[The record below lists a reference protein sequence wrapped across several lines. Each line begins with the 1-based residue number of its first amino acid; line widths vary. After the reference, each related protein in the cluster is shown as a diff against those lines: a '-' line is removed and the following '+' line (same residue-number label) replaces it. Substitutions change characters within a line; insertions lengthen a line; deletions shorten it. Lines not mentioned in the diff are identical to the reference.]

1 MGWIFFSFFAGVKGG
16 TCCFPS
22 FFFLTEMAKQV
33 GEFYS
38 VDRPWG
44 LLGLH
49 DVASI

>member
-1 MGWIFFSFFAGVKGG
+1 MDFFFFFCWGEGRDLLFSFI
-16 TCCFPS
+16 
-22 FFFLTEMAKQV
+22 FFFLAEMAKQV